1 MTTDDWRK
9 QMNKAML
16 IEASMHPEVDLLL
29 YDGNNDIEKQIND
42 IENLIKQKV
51 DVIIVSPIQSKPI
64 TEVVEKAM
72 NAGIP
77 ILIIDRKTESE
88 NYTAFV
94 GADNIEIGRNAANY
108 ILLKANNK
116 TARIIEI
123 KGLSGSSPAFERSLG
138 FNHILN
144 QSENL
149 ELIGSIDGNWEA
161 ISIKKEFENLL
172 KKEKNIDFVFAHND
186 RMAFGAWE
194 VAKELGLEKN
204 IQFVGVDGLNTSNGG
219 IQLVEKGV
227 LSATVFYPTGG
238 NEAIK
243 LALKIIKNEPFSK
256 SNILNSIIIDPLNA
270 EIIKNQLNKIDE
282 QQESIKAQLNV
293 IKIQDEKYYTQGN
306 MIKILAVLL
315 IILFGLALYSIYSA
329 VTISRK
335 KKELELT
342 NQKIVIQR
350 NQIAKH
356 VNVIKK
362 NNEAKFN
369 FFTGISHE
377 FKTPLTLILSSVES
391 LKSDFQNKDKKLK
404 NEVDLIFN
412 NSKRLLRLINQLLDF
427 KKSEDNN
434 FRLKPSKTN
443 IWKFSKAIFQDFKRE
458 AKKRNIDFTITTTN
472 EDLEIYIDRNLM
484 DKVYFNLLS
493 NAFKFT
499 PNNGKISI
507 SIQDAKNSDSVSIC
521 FADSGIGIPQGEI
534 QNVFKAFYQG
544 SNNYRNSSGIG
555 LHLSK
560 NFIDLHQGKIEVIS
574 KKGAEFTLTLP
585 KGKSHLNEKDI
596 IEEPVLNLVDEA
608 DYLESEDIILTNKL
622 VEDKDKY
629 TLLFIE
635 DNIDLLEFIV
645 KKFDDEYNVY
655 ASQGNDAIE
664 QALKIIPDVIVC
676 DLNLPEKN
684 GFEIC
689 EILKKDLR
697 TSHIPT
703 IILTAVD
710 NQQSYI
716 KALESGADL
725 YLTKPFNLKVLSQ
738 SIKGLLF
745 NREKLKYYFK
755 NNLDVIDD
763 QSFGVPEQ
771 LFIKKL
777 NEFLDANIA
786 NSDLT
791 VEELAAFLNISR
803 VQLYR
808 KVKAILGI
816 NISEHINNLRLD
828 KAAKMLKTSDLNIAE
843 VGYASGFSSPNYFS
857 TAFKNKYGVSP
868 KEYKAE

>member
-1 MTTDDWRK
+1 
-9 QMNKAML
+9 ML
-16 IEASMHPEVDLLL
+16 IEASMHPEVELQI
-29 YDGNNDIEKQIND
+29 YDGNNDIEKQIKD
-42 IENLIKQKV
+42 IENLIKEKV

-77 ILIIDRKTESE
+77 ILIIDRKIESE
-88 NYTAFV
+88 NYTAYV

-108 ILLKANNK
+108 ILLKTTNK

-123 KGLSGSSPAFERSLG
+123 KGLSGSSPAYERSLG
-138 FNHILN
+138 FNHILKQN
-144 QSENL
+144 DHL

-161 ISIKKEFENLL
+161 IAIKKEFENLL

-256 SNILNSIIIDPLNA
+256 SNILNSIIINPLNA

-293 IKIQDEKYYTQGN
+293 IKIQEEKYYTQGN
-306 MIKILAVLL
+306 MIKTLAILL
-315 IILFGLALYSIYSA
+315 IILFSLALYSIYSA

-335 KKELELT
+335 KKQLELT
-342 NQKIVIQR
+342 NQKVVIQR

-377 FKTPLTLILSSVES
+377 FKTPLTLILSAVES
-391 LKSDFQNKDKKLK
+391 LKSDFQNKDKKLR

-507 SIQDAKNSDSVSIC
+507 AIRDHKNSDNVSIC
-521 FADSGIGIPQGEI
+521 FSDSGIGIPLGEI

-596 IEEPVLNLVDEA
+596 IDEPVLNLIDEA
-608 DYLESEDIILTNKL
+608 DYLESEDIILSNKT

-629 TLLFIE
+629 TILFIE

-645 KKFDDEYNVY
+645 KKFADEYNVY
-655 ASQGNDAIE
+655 TSQGNDAIE

-710 NQQSYI
+710 DQQSYI

-738 SIKGLLF
+738 SIKGLL
-745 NREKLKYYFK
+745 
-755 NNLDVIDD
+755 
-763 QSFGVPEQ
+763 
-771 LFIKKL
+771 
-777 NEFLDANIA
+777 
-786 NSDLT
+786 LT
-791 VEELAAFLNISR
+791 
-803 VQLYR
+803 
-808 KVKAILGI
+808 
-816 NISEHINNLRLD
+816 
-828 KAAKMLKTSDLNIAE
+828 
-843 VGYASGFSSPNYFS
+843 
-857 TAFKNKYGVSP
+857 
-868 KEYKAE
+868 